1 MKKILLFIAFLILT
15 ISCSNTQQASKT
27 QIDEKVKQTESLD
40 IIDLGIKEIQRS
52 ENSYWYDNFSS
63 FRESYKKFKVNSD
76 LFLGIGGIYLTQEKA
91 LESAKQNGEENIKN
105 SLAVSGLTKENFGNI
120 IDTVLEIHNVKY
132 KGEEILGYKYTLLL
146 EVNKV
151 SAVQKVEER
160 EKLIQESKR
169 ALTEKESKALEYEKQ
184 GDIDLKEKNYL
195 KAIINYKNA
204 KAIYA
209 EIANEEQEKKIDE
222 KIALVEEIKLK
233 EKEKYEKEQLEYKKQ
248 INELELLN
256 NPNKFDLARLKDLY
270 LKTRQIKKA
279 EEIEKRIQEIIEK
292 EEILTKKN
300 EIRNYIK
307 SFTKDG
313 YYESNYTVYF
323 DNYKKYF
330 NDNTL
335 NKKLLKSEIENEI
348 LEDNLAILFPKTVV
362 NTKNLDIFID
372 ELSYKYN
379 KSPSAYESDDRVNDY
394 SIYRYKTWNIIK
406 VENLKI
412 ITEKGRYGY
421 KALFSARY
429 TYFDL
434 KNNTKKE
441 VNIPLTR
448 SIYTDYTTEEQAVLE
463 VIKNLLSKY

>member
-1 MKKILLFIAFLILT
+1 MKKILLFITFLILT
-15 ISCSNTQQASKT
+15 ISCSNTQKSFKT
-27 QIDEKVKQTESLD
+27 KIDEKVKTTENLD
-40 IIDLGIKEIQRS
+40 IIDLGIKEVKKS
-52 ENSYWYDNFSS
+52 ENSYWYDNFSA
-63 FRESYKKFKVNSD
+63 FRESYKKFKINSD

-91 LESAKQNGEENIKN
+91 LESAKKNGEENIKN
-105 SLAVSGLTKENFGNI
+105 SLSVSGLTKENFGNI
-120 IDTVLEIHNVKY
+120 IDTVLEVHNVKY
-132 KGEEILGYKYTLLL
+132 KGEEVLGYKYTILL

-160 EKLIQESKR
+160 TKLIQESKK
-169 ALTEKESKALEYEKQ
+169 ALTEKEKKALEYENK
-184 GDIDLKEKNYL
+184 GDISLKEKNYL

-209 EIANEEQEKKIDE
+209 EIENDEQEKKIDE
-222 KIALVEEIKLK
+222 KIALVNQIKLK
-233 EKEKYEKEQLEYKKQ
+233 EKEEYEKEQLEYKKQ
-248 INELELLN
+248 INKLELLT
-256 NPNKFDLARLKDLY
+256 NPNKFDLIRLKDLY
-270 LKTRQIKKA
+270 LKTRQIKQA
-279 EEIEKRIQEIIEK
+279 EEIEKKIQDIIEK
-292 EEILTKKN
+292 EEVLIKKN

-313 YYESNYTVYF
+313 YYESNYIVYF

-330 NDNTL
+330 DDNIL
-335 NKKLLKSEIENEI
+335 NKKLLKSEIEKEI
-348 LEDNLAILFPKTVV
+348 LEDNLAIVFPKSIS

-379 KSPSAYESDDRVNDY
+379 KSPSAYESDDRINDY
-394 SIYRYKTWNIIK
+394 SIYKYKTWNIIK

-421 KALFSARY
+421 KALFSVRY
-429 TYFDL
+429 TYFDF

-448 SIYTDYTTEEQAVLE
+448 SIYTDYTTEEQAILE